1 MFFKK
6 RKAIIL
12 IIICSIFFILT
23 YKDVKSE
30 EIKEISGNAQIID
43 GDTIKINSK
52 KIRLHGIDAPEFK
65 QMCKKPYLTI
75 SFFTFTKDYPCGKI
89 STQKLQKKINNKV
102 ITCKILDIDRYKR
115 LIGECYK
122 RNLNLNSWLVSN
134 GYAVAYRKYSKKYI
148 SNEINAK
155 NEKKGLW
162 QGKFE
167 MPWDFRRKK

>member
-1 MFFKK
+1 MPQVKIVTFTGFLVSYGFSRFK
-6 RKAIIL
+6 
-12 IIICSIFFILT
+12 
-23 YKDVKSE
+23 
-30 EIKEISGNAQIID
+30 N
-43 GDTIKINSK
+43 INSWP
-52 KIRLHGIDAPEFK
+52 IADEVFTHFPFLHGIDAPEFK

-75 SFFTFTKDYPCGKI
+75 IFFTFTKDYPCGKI

-155 NEKKGLW
+155 NEKKGIW

-167 MPWDFRRKK
+167 MPWEFRRKK

>member
-1 MFFKK
+1 MEKFQLKN
-6 RKAIIL
+6 
-12 IIICSIFFILT
+12 
-23 YKDVKSE
+23 YK
-30 EIKEISGNAQIID
+30 
-43 GDTIKINSK
+43 
-52 KIRLHGIDAPEFK
+52 
-65 QMCKKPYLTI
+65 
-75 SFFTFTKDYPCGKI
+75 
-89 STQKLQKKINNKV
+89 KKINNKV

-155 NEKKGLW
+155 NKKKGIW

-167 MPWDFRRKK
+167 MPWEFRRKK